1 VSVKNLGRWLKRGLI
16 VLVAILVLFV
26 IVRAWLPKPVSV
38 EWAEAARGPMQVTVD
53 EDGQSRVEDRYV
65 VSAPLSGSLA
75 RIELEPG
82 DLVKQADTVARIVPL
97 PPPLLDVRTR
107 ETTQAQLAAALAS
120 QKQVASQIE
129 RARASLELAK
139 TDAARDRTLFARGAI
154 SRQELEQS
162 LLRERT
168 AAAEL
173 ESARFGSRVASH
185 EAEMARAAL
194 RHLSAGKRDESEQLM
209 VPAPVSGR
217 VLRIQ
222 QKSEGVVQAG
232 TPLLEIGD
240 PAALEIV
247 VDVLTSDAVRI
258 RPGARVIVDRWGG
271 AALDGRVKRIEPSA
285 FTRVSALGVEEQR
298 VNVRIGLVDAK
309 DKWASLGDG
318 YRVEAKIVVWESADV
333 VKVPASSIF
342 RHDGSWALYAIE
354 DGKARLTRI
363 EVGERTPR
371 EVQSESGLEPGARV
385 VIHPSDAVKDGTPV
399 EPR

>member
-371 EVQSESGLEPGARV
+371 EVQIESGLEPGARV